1 MKFKQI
7 YDRIP
12 SWLKNRYAV
21 ISILFL
27 FWILVVDQSSNLI
40 STIHLRYELYN
51 KKELKPAL
59 KEQIEQLNKEKEM
72 LKSDPKTL
80 EKFAREKYWMK
91 KKKED
96 IFILRK
102 DSLK

>member
-1 MKFKQI
+1 LKPTLKKQI
-7 YDRIP
+7 D
-12 SWLKNRYAV
+12 
-21 ISILFL
+21 
-27 FWILVVDQSSNLI
+27 
-40 STIHLRYELYN
+40 
-51 KKELKPAL
+51 
-59 KEQIEQLNKEKEM
+59 QLNKEKEM

>member
-1 MKFKQI
+1 MNFKPL

-12 SWLKNRYAV
+12 IWLKNRYTV

-51 KKELKPAL
+51 KKELKPSL
-59 KEQIEQLNKEKEM
+59 KKQIELLNQEKEM
-72 LKSDPKTL
+72 LKSDPETL
-80 EKFAREKYWMK
+80 ERFAREKYWMK

-102 DSLK
+102 DSIK

>member
-1 MKFKQI
+1 M
-7 YDRIP
+7 
-12 SWLKNRYAV
+12 
-21 ISILFL
+21 
-27 FWILVVDQSSNLI
+27 
-40 STIHLRYELYN
+40 
-51 KKELKPAL
+51 
-59 KEQIEQLNKEKEM
+59 LN
-72 LKSDPKTL
+72 SDPKTL